1 MAFKKFDLDN
11 SGEIE
16 ISELK
21 KILLSDEYQDIEEN
35 YWLSLF
41 QKVDLNN
48 DGKVIFKLYK

>member
-21 KILLSDEYQDIEEN
+21 KILLSDEYQDI
-35 YWLSLF
+35 
-41 QKVDLNN
+41 
-48 DGKVIFKLYK
+48 